1 VAGETDRSNISPTQ
15 IPKQQLKQWRP
26 KMKKILLLT
35 GIVAPPLLYSQTASA
50 FFVFDIPTEL
60 NTMSI
65 STTTKSILEKD
76 TEISTTT
83 KSILDTD
90 NKILDTDKQILD
102 TVKKTLEAVTG
113 DRTKDS
119 STANTAAGQSF
130 TSASSTPSLASQA
143 AKDAID
149 NITKMVNTKFDITG
163 KSGDGKTN
171 NPSLQAS
178 ATTTVDLGA
187 IIAGVLKA
195 SIDRDVSLQQASQQI
210 GTTQD
215 LKGSLDQNSQLQ
227 VQNGKILNEIV
238 GVLNGNLA
246 SSESRNQKDVTNTF
260 GSMDAMSYAN

>member
-1 VAGETDRSNISPTQ
+1 MR
-15 IPKQQLKQWRP
+15 KL
-26 KMKKILLLT
+26 
-35 GIVAPPLLYSQTASA
+35 
-50 FFVFDIPTEL
+50 FFVTILASLTYSPIAFAQFVVIDPWTAA
-60 NTMSI
+60 NTGKI
-65 STTTKSILEKD
+65 SETADGILTTDK
-76 TEISTTT
+76 EISTTT

-90 NKILDTDKQILD
+90 KQILDTDKKILD
-102 TVKKTLEAVTG
+102 TVEKTLKAVTG
-113 DRTKDS
+113 DRTADS
-119 STANTAAGQSF
+119 GKANTAAGQSF

-187 IIAGVLKA
+187 IISGILKA
-195 SIDRDVSLQQASQQI
+195 SIDRDASLQQASQQI

-215 LKGSLDQNSQLQ
+215 LKGSVDQNSQLQ

-238 GVLNGNLA
+238 GALNGNLA
-246 SSESRNQKDVTNTF
+246 SSESRNRKDITNTF
-260 GSMDAMSYAN
+260 GS